1 MIRWTERYSKVPIV
15 ALLIMSVMSG
25 CSTSKASPPTTL
37 SPPISGER
45 ASTTTPAATPVP
57 TTTVAP
63 SSLPAVTTTAV
74 TTEAQVRQG
83 MVEVRAAYWKCLRDP
98 WNCRLA
104 DFTEPGSVGFTTF
117 TASVDLRISER
128 RYVGPEDVGYL
139 TISKVEPIDDYQLV
153 TTCSYST
160 AVEYV
165 KSPDGSGQPDEKLPN
180 RTGTTIDTWQLVQN
194 KTDQRWRVRQRVAVS
209 FSQEGVNE
217 CPPKE

>member
-83 MVEVRAAYWKCLRDP
+83 MVEVRAAYWKCFRDP
-98 WNCRLA
+98 WNCDPA
-104 DFTEPGSVGFTTF
+104 DLSEPGSPALADGN
-117 TASVDLRISER
+117 ASVERRISER
-128 RYVGPEDVGYL
+128 RYVGPEDVGY
-139 TISKVEPIDDYQLV
+139 TVVTKIEPIDDYQLV
-153 TTCSYST
+153 TTCSYTT
-160 AVEYV
+160 AVDYV
-165 KSPDGSGQPDEKLPN
+165 KSPEGSDLPDTPLPSAS
-180 RTGTTIDTWQLVQN
+180 GTVINTWQLVQN
-194 KTDQRWRVRQRVAVS
+194 KTDQRWKLRQRNELSSVK
-209 FSQEGVNE
+209 GVNE
-217 CPPKE
+217 CPPKG